1 MSQLVAA
8 LLSTCRLVREEPRS
22 EESRQR
28 RSCPAKLCYGEKQGK
43 AGGHEGGVVG
53 EIKPPAV
60 LKQSRAKAT
69 SDPSLF
75 DELIRQMARVQS
87 RQIMLIE

>member
-1 MSQLVAA
+1 M
-8 LLSTCRLVREEPRS
+8 
-22 EESRQR
+22 
-28 RSCPAKLCYGEKQGK
+28 
-43 AGGHEGGVVG
+43 G